1 MSNKKGEQDVH
12 GVNWLDQFHNYWE
25 EKTKIQNQLVEKQI
39 KYEVANCMQMAM
51 GMAMIQA
58 LNNLTQVMTQAF
70 MQVAINNDTQ
80 TSNATTTK
88 KEITNNEEVAND

>member
-1 MSNKKGEQDVH
+1 
-12 GVNWLDQFHNYWE
+12 
-25 EKTKIQNQLVEKQI
+25 
-39 KYEVANCMQMAM
+39 MQMAM